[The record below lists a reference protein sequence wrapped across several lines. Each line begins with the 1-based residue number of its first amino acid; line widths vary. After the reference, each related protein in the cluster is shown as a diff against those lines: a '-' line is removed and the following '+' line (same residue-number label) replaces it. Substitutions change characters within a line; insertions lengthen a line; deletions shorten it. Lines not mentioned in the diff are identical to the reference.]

1 VGALGVLSRGVKAVR
16 PIADVVRAA
25 EAASETGGEIAI
37 IPGDPEATRR
47 LAALLGVPFA
57 SSPNEDAL
65 AVMAVTPGAP
75 DIATGVA
82 ALARRRR
89 IGAGALAILV
99 GTPEERAALER
110 QVLEGHHLEPS
121 NVVHVASL
129 EGEEG
134 EKAVAAV
141 VAALGD
147 AAVAAGRRNPGLRP
161 VVGRALVR
169 TTSRQAATTGAL
181 PLRGADMPVLALLQ
195 VGLVARL
202 AALYDRPMGAERA
215 VEAAAVVG
223 AGFGW
228 RALARTVRRAIPA
241 PRWATGGTVAY
252 ASTRAVGEA
261 ALARFSAGHDL
272 IEGPPIDAAKPKV
285 ERLLAKLK
293 RDPKGETS

>member
-1 VGALGVLSRGVKAVR
+1 VGAVGLLSRGVKVVR

-37 IPGDPEATRR
+37 IPGQPEATRR
-47 LAALLGVPFA
+47 LRALLGVPA
-57 SSPNEDAL
+57 VSSPNEEAL
-65 AVMAVTPGAP
+65 AVMAVAPGTPDMP
-75 DIATGVA
+75 TGVA

-89 IGAGALAILV
+89 TGAGALAILV
-99 GTPEERAALER
+99 GTPQERAALELE
-110 QVLEGHHLEPS
+110 VLEGHHLEPS

-129 EGEEG
+129 EGAGG
-134 EKAVAAV
+134 EAAVDAV

-147 AAVAAGRRNPGLRP
+147 GAVAAGRRNPGLRP

-169 TTSRQAATTGAL
+169 ATSRQAATTGAL

-223 AGFGW
+223 SGFGW
-228 RALARTVRRAIPA
+228 RALARAARRTIPA

-261 ALARFSAGHDL
+261 ALARLSAGHDL
-272 IEGPPIDAAKPKV
+272 IEGPPIDAAKPQV

-293 RDPKGETS
+293 RNPKGETS